1 MGGPRPLGSP
11 RPLGRLR
18 ALLGRIDQRLTPTL
32 AVARER
38 GPFRTVALGIAHSG
52 DIYVWAALLVAAWL
66 LGDHAWRVRA
76 VVACAGLAL
85 AEGVVILVKTVVR
98 RKRPPGDAGAI
109 YRRADPYSFPS
120 GHAARAMLLCILA
133 GVLGPAWA
141 FWSIL
146 AWSPIMV
153 ASRVAIAIH
162 YVLDVAGGLVLG
174 VALAA
179 VVLGLAPVMTS
190 WI

>member
-1 MGGPRPLGSP
+1 MKSA
-11 RPLGRLR
+11 GRLR
-18 ALLGRIDQRLTPTL
+18 PLLAQIDQKLTPTI

-38 GPFRTVALGIAHSG
+38 GPLRTVALAIAHSG
-52 DIYVWAALLVAAWL
+52 DSYIWAAILVAAWL
-66 LGDHAWRVRA
+66 LGDHTWRVRA
-76 VVACAGLAL
+76 VLTFGGLAL
-85 AEGVVILVKTVVR
+85 AEVVVILVKVTVR

-109 YRRADPYSFPS
+109 YRRTDPYSFPS
-120 GHAARAMLLCILA
+120 GHAARAMLLCILS

-141 FWSIL
+141 FWTIL

-174 VALAA
+174 VVLAA
-179 VVLGLAPVMTS
+179 VVLGLAPAVTS

>member
-1 MGGPRPLGSP
+1 MKSAA
-11 RPLGRLR
+11 RLR
-18 ALLGRIDQRLTPTL
+18 PLLGRIDQRLTPTI
-32 AVARER
+32 AAARER
-38 GPFRTVALGIAHSG
+38 GPLRTVALAIAHSG
-52 DIYVWAALLVAAWL
+52 DIYIWAALLVAAWL

-85 AEGVVILVKTVVR
+85 AEVVVILVKMAVR
-98 RKRPPGDAGAI
+98 RQRPPGDAGAI

-141 FWSIL
+141 FWAIL
-146 AWSPIMV
+146 VWGPIMV

-179 VVLGLAPVMTS
+179 VVLGLAPAMTS